1 MSANLLILIYLFLMV
16 FAGRGAIVSCLVAT
30 AAMIGLWL
38 WWVASA
44 GRRKKRC
51 VSIQGACVWMDS
63 AWPLAEEEYG
73 RGKGAHE
80 GEKEVGR
87 ERRKDS
93 DRKGREES
101 ESEDR
106 EEGESEDREEA
117 GEGCKK
123 ESGCR
128 KGGGGGWEEAD
139 RCLDKAGGCPEEEWE
154 RLKER
159 CAFLERQ
166 ARVWEEQCASL
177 KNECADLAGRYAD
190 LQEKRRQEKAV
201 SDRALESLTLKNKEM
216 QQLLLEKIRQ
226 RSAWEREQKEKY
238 QEDIKHF
245 EEVKQQHNSFF
256 TEAIHEM
263 RTPLSLILGSLA
275 EVIRDR
281 HLEVAASTRLLT
293 AYRNTLAL
301 QDLTLQLRDARLGE
315 DVADHWRIARY
326 DLVQVTRQICDLFV
340 DWIALNKVDFRIN
353 AETPVLWVWMD
364 RRKME
369 FALRTLLS
377 NALKNTFRYG
387 RIVLDLSVVRKE
399 KADKA
404 SSRSYC
410 RFSIYDEGLGENE
423 SSRLGLKQ
431 IADMAATA
439 GIRFTQTTVSG
450 TVLSE
455 VLSSGALSASAP
467 SSGALFSGTFSSEA
481 ISSGPIFSDISSGAD
496 RELARPREA
505 LKGRNRGEWQEPAD
519 RKELE
524 LDDRKE
530 SELDGRK
537 ESEPTGCK
545 GMEPGG
551 KEDTQPADGEGTCY
565 TLLIPLGKRHL
576 LERAVEFVE
585 PDGDLVQLNEQQK
598 EEIAELI
605 RVIPHQKVTGKKLLV
620 VDDSDQIRWF
630 LKHLFYK
637 EYEVLEARNGEDGL
651 QTAREQLPDLIL
663 CDVMMP
669 LKDGF
674 AVCRELKADPSTRRI
689 PVILLTAK
697 VESEDVITGIECGAD
712 DYITKPFDTEVL
724 RSKIRSVLKRSE
736 EMKSYYGSWPG
747 REEKDTPAA
756 VFMESVLRT
765 IEKHLDD
772 SDFEAK
778 VLADDLHMSLPTL
791 YRKIKQYS
799 DYSVL
804 ELTRAVRLKKAA
816 ELILL
821 QKYSIQEV
829 SERVGFNDPA
839 TFRKRFVEQYGV
851 TPSQY
856 AVQERH

>member
-38 WWVASA
+38 WRVAPA

-73 RGKGAHE
+73 HGKEAHEGEKEAHE

-93 DRKGREES
+93 DS
-101 ESEDR
+101 EGR

-128 KGGGGGWEEAD
+128 KGGGGGREEAD

-166 ARVWEEQCASL
+166 AHVWEKQCASL

-369 FALRTLLS
+369 FVLRTLLS

-450 TVLSE
+450 TVLS
-455 VLSSGALSASAP
+455 GAP
-467 SSGALFSGTFSSEA
+467 SSGA
-481 ISSGPIFSDISSGAD
+481 
-496 RELARPREA
+496 
-505 LKGRNRGEWQEPAD
+505 
-519 RKELE
+519 
-524 LDDRKE
+524 
-530 SELDGRK
+530 
-537 ESEPTGCK
+537 
-545 GMEPGG
+545 
-551 KEDTQPADGEGTCY
+551 ADGEGTCY

-736 EMKSYYGSWPG
+736 EMKSYYASWPG